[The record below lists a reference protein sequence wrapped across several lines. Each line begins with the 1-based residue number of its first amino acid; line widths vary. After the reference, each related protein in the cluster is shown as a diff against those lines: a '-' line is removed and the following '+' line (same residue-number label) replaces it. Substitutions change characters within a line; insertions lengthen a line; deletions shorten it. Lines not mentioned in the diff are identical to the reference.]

1 MAKLWA
7 GRTDG
12 TTDRI
17 ADDFNSSI
25 RVDQR
30 MYREDITGSI
40 AHAGM
45 LKKQGIIPSD
55 AADHIIAALQEILAD
70 LESGK
75 LEVDESAE
83 DIHMFVEQVLTERI
97 GAEGKMLHT
106 ARSRNDQVALDAR
119 MYLRARSKTIRE
131 EIVNLV

>member
-12 TTDRI
+12 TTDQI

-40 AHAGM
+40 AHAKM
-45 LKKQGIIPSD
+45 LKKQSIMPES
-55 AADHIIAALQEILAD
+55 LKKPWMREILCWN
-70 LESGK
+70 
-75 LEVDESAE
+75 V
-83 DIHMFVEQVLTERI
+83 
-97 GAEGKMLHT
+97 
-106 ARSRNDQVALDAR
+106 
-119 MYLRARSKTIRE
+119 
-131 EIVNLV
+131 